1 MLASSISAR
10 RKNTHAIRQIL
21 LTDARVEAAQMTTK
35 ILTGDV
41 MCRCK
46 AAKTNKTPTGDVS
59 SITESLLCIYTSL
72 LFASNVVG
80 TDLASPM

>member
-1 MLASSISAR
+1 
-10 RKNTHAIRQIL
+10 
-21 LTDARVEAAQMTTK
+21 MTTK
-35 ILTGDV
+35 IPTGGV

-46 AAKTNKTPTGDVS
+46 GAKTTKIPTGAVS
-59 SITESLLCIYTSL
+59 SITESLFYIYTSL